1 MRIVRRTGAGGL
13 PAAYWYLW
21 LGMLIN
27 RVGGFGVLFLSLYL
41 VQRRGMDASAAGL
54 VVGLSGAGG
63 AAGVL
68 AGGVLADRWGR
79 RRTLLACHLLTA
91 GLMLALAFATRLPVI
106 AAVTFLLGAF
116 QSMAGPPL
124 VAAITDVVPPADR
137 QRAFNLQFWAH
148 NLGVAAAGLL
158 AGLLAEASFTLLFV
172 VEAAATF
179 ATFLLLAV
187 KVRET
192 LPPPPEEP
200 SPAERG
206 TGLGAVFTDRVYL
219 VFVGLTLLLAYVS
232 TQSSTI
238 LPLAMSRDGL
248 GPAAYGLVTACAGA
262 LIVAGQLLVPRFIAG
277 RPKARVLALA
287 NLLVGGGFAAVA
299 LAEGVPLYLAAALVW
314 TAGSMLAAPPNA
326 EVIAELAPQRLRG
339 RYQGVFYLVFPVAS
353 FAAPALGGVSLE
365 RLGDLH
371 WVVCGAVGLLA
382 AVGHLLAGPARERRT
397 ARRVQTETMYLG
409 VVRR

>member
-1 MRIVRRTGAGGL
+1 M
-13 PAAYWYLW
+13 
-21 LGMLIN
+21 
-27 RVGGFGVLFLSLYL
+27 
-41 VQRRGMDASAAGL
+41 
-54 VVGLSGAGG
+54 
-63 AAGVL
+63 L

-79 RRTLLACHLLTA
+79 RRTLLACHLAAA

-158 AGLLAEASFTLLFV
+158 AGLLAEMSFTLLFV

-192 LPPPPEEP
+192 LPPAPPASEGP
-200 SPAERG
+200 SRRG
-206 TGLGAVFTDRVYL
+206 PGLGAVFADRTYL
-219 VFVGLTLLLAYVS
+219 VFVGLTLLLAYMS

-238 LPLAMSRDGL
+238 LPLAMSADGL

-262 LIVAGQLLVPRFIAG
+262 LIVAGQLLVPRLIGG

-287 NLLVGGGFAAVA
+287 NLLVGGGFALVA
-299 LAEGVPLYLAAALVW
+299 LADEVPLHLAAALVW

-339 RYQGVFYLVFPVAS
+339 RYQGVFYLVFPAAS

-371 WVVCGAVGLLA
+371 WVLCGAVGALA
-382 AVGHLLAGPARERRT
+382 ALGHLLAGPARERRI
-397 ARRVQTETMYLG
+397 ARRAQTEKMHLG
-409 VVRR
+409 VLSR